1 MQKGNPM
8 KWFIP
13 TTFIV
18 CIILLT
24 GCATRDSS
32 PPESPEVFA
41 PASEQGGQ
49 IPADIVQQASMRHG
63 GSMTESVD
71 SAGQV
76 SPQDDGRIT
85 VVLGPVNA
93 EQLEQAGVDGIDA
106 GQSIRETIS
115 QRLTAENSVTLFD
128 APQERFIDDSPRPD
142 LARRGVRFVV
152 KGVVSSSTV
161 SREITVF
168 LRAVNTAS
176 GKVAMVASARDASR
190 NQAAVEAADRLIKKL
205 TGTQP

>member
-1 MQKGNPM
+1 
-8 KWFIP
+8 
-13 TTFIV
+13 
-18 CIILLT
+18 
-24 GCATRDSS
+24 
-32 PPESPEVFA
+32 
-41 PASEQGGQ
+41 
-49 IPADIVQQASMRHG
+49 
-63 GSMTESVD
+63 MTESVD

-190 NQAAVEAADRLIKKL
+190 NQAAVEAADRLIRKL